1 MDKMDKMEG
10 RAMAGSKRAKSGQ
23 KDIWELRIY
32 LGRDEQGHVKHKS
45 VTFRGGSRA
54 ADKELTRLAARLVG
68 ALAEAT
74 ETSVL

>member
-1 MDKMDKMEG
+1 
-10 RAMAGSKRAKSGQ
+10 MAGSKRAKSGQ
-23 KDIWELRIY
+23 TDVWELRIY
-32 LGRDEQGHVKHKS
+32 LGRDEQGRVKLKS

-54 ADKELTRLAARLVG
+54 TDKELTRLAARFEG